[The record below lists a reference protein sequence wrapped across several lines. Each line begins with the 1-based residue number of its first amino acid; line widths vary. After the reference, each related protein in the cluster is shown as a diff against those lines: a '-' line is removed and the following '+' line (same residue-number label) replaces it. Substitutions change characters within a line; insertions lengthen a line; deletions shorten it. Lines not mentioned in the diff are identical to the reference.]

1 MSLRT
6 AAWPR
11 FACALMVALAG
22 LTFLHAAPDPKTYW
36 NVDELRPGMKGY
48 GLTVMKG
55 TKIEKF
61 DAEVLGV
68 LKNTAPGRDMVLC
81 RLAGLDLER
90 TGIIAGMSGSPIY
103 IDEKLVGAVAYAWPY
118 GKDPIAGVT
127 PFSQMHEFVE
137 SFEKKEIAESA
148 KPVKVG
154 LRQPV
159 QIEGHSFDHVTVSQ
173 SFDEAVPANADG
185 LWLMP
190 LRTPLATSGFTAHS
204 LKLLTE
210 AFPQRGL
217 VPMQS
222 GGTSGKTL
230 AGEKDI
236 PLEKGGALVVALIT
250 GDFDMSGIGTVTH
263 IDGKRVYGFGHPM
276 MSLGSCDFPLMT
288 GHVHTIY
295 PRWNVSFKMG
305 TPLQTVGTITADVST
320 CIAGWLDKKP
330 DMLPMSMSVRKEPGG
345 QAAQYHVE
353 MVRHKQLLPALIFAA
368 LTNAIDQE
376 GDLPEEITAAF
387 TLRIEM
393 EGHEPIVIRDRY
405 AGASYSGGRAP
416 AALYNPVA
424 LLVQQILSN
433 PFEKVRFTKIE
444 CETEIEAGRHSAEIE
459 GVQLESDTYAPGE
472 TVRGTVYMRPWK
484 GTPQKVPVALKLPED
499 LPEGSYSITLSE
511 EGIAAKADLRSQP
524 QWNNPLNLEQLLA
537 GYRLLAAAKRTNLT
551 LRLPL
556 PASGVALD
564 GKALPN
570 LPPSMVQTFSQTHR
584 TAVQSISKAVES
596 KQPVPWVIQGSET
609 VRINVTKNK
618 RTSIT
623 QE

>member
-1 MSLRT
+1 MSLHT

-11 FACALMVALAG
+11 FHCALWFALVGSA
-22 LTFLHAAPDPKTYW
+22 FVQAAPDPKTYW
-36 NVDELRPGMKGY
+36 NVDDLRPGMKGY

-81 RLAGLDLER
+81 RLAGLELER

-137 SFEKKEIAESA
+137 SFERKELADSA
-148 KPVKVG
+148 RPMKVG
-154 LRQPV
+154 LRQPL
-159 QIEGHSFDHVTVSQ
+159 QIDGQRFDHVTVSP
-173 SFDEAVPANADG
+173 SFDEAVPAAADG

-204 LKLLTE
+204 LKLLAE
-210 AFPQRGL
+210 AFPERGL

-230 AGEKDI
+230 NGEKDI
-236 PLEKGGALVVALIT
+236 PLENGGALVVALIT

-263 IDGKRVYGFGHPM
+263 IEGKRVYGFGHPM
-276 MSLGSCDFPLMT
+276 MGLGGCDFPLMT
-288 GHVHTIY
+288 GHVHTVY

-330 DMLPMSMSVRKEPGG
+330 DMLPMSMSVRKEPDG

-353 MVRHKQLLPALIFAA
+353 MVRHKQLLPGLVFAA

-376 GDLPEEITAAF
+376 GDLPEEITASF
-387 TLRIEM
+387 KLRIEM

-433 PFEKVRFTKIE
+433 PFEQVRFTKIE

-459 GVQLESDTYAPGE
+459 GAELDSDTYAPGD
-472 TVRGTVYMRPWK
+472 TIHGAVYLRPWK
-484 GTPQKVPVALKLPED
+484 GTPQKAPVSLKLPSD
-499 LPEGSYSITLSE
+499 LPEGPYSISITE
-511 EGIAAKADLRSQP
+511 EGIAAKADLRAQP
-524 QWNNPLNLEQLLA
+524 QWNNPQNLDQLLT
-537 GYRLLAAAKRTNLT
+537 GYRKLAAAKRTNLT
-551 LRLPL
+551 LRLAL

-584 TAVQSISKAVES
+584 TAVQSMSNAVEA
-596 KQPVPWVIQGSET
+596 KHPVPWVIQGSET
-609 VRINVTKNK
+609 VKINVTKNK

>member
-1 MSLRT
+1 MLLRT

-11 FACALMVALAG
+11 FACALMLALAG
-22 LTFLHAAPDPKTYW
+22 LTVVQAAPDPKTYW

-61 DAEVLGV
+61 NAEVLGV

-137 SFEKKEIAESA
+137 SFERKEIADSA

-159 QIEGHSFDHVTVSQ
+159 QLDGKSFDHVTVSQ
-173 SFDEAVPANADG
+173 SFDEAMPAAADG

-204 LKLLTE
+204 LKMLTE
-210 AFPQRGL
+210 AFPQGGL

-230 AGEKDI
+230 DGEKDI

-263 IDGKRVYGFGHPM
+263 IEGKRVYGFGHPM

-330 DMLPMSMSVRKEPGG
+330 DMLPMSMSVRTGADGP
-345 QAAQYHVE
+345 AAQYHVE

-387 TLRIEM
+387 TLRIEI

-459 GVQLESDTYAPGE
+459 GVELESDTYAPGE
-472 TVRGTVYMRPWK
+472 TVNGTVYMRPWK
-484 GTPQKVPVALKLPED
+484 GTPQKVPVSLKLPDD
-499 LPEGSYSITLSE
+499 LSEGPYSITISE
-511 EGIAAKADLRSQP
+511 EGIAVKADLRAQP

-556 PASGVALD
+556 PASGIALD

-570 LPPSMVQTFSQTHR
+570 LPASVVQTFSQTHR
-584 TAVQSISKAVES
+584 TAVQTMAKALES
-596 KQPVPWVIQGSET
+596 NHPVPWVIQGSET
-609 VRINVTKNK
+609 VKINVTKNK